1 MDGLDA
7 VFYLLVVLFILTV
20 GYLHV
25 KTLLQKTE
33 GFADVASS
41 SPSAEPSDVETKIR
55 AALDSYLDPAFCDV
69 YAELRTVVGQNIQG
83 NMLTPTDDTLKKVD
97 AYLAKE
103 LTVKPL
109 PCPVFTYP
117 TGTDLEW
124 LIFLNDLPTDI
135 GAKYVLMC
143 IYAQREMKFRAGNVK
158 IALSRGTPVPDEQ
171 KDAAEKIRL
180 MKKVIL
186 SAFPT
191 EGFDSI
197 IGICPVSVQDTR
209 RMEAKYAGCK
219 MPDDMSPEEIAQSV
233 DNILKKMEED
243 KKKTLAEKYISPD
256 IDVDPFLQDAKINS
270 DYVKKMAAKALDG
283 TLIYEMPQP
292 SPSSSPTS

>member
-25 KTLLQKTE
+25 NTLLQKTE
-33 GFADVASS
+33 GFDDLPSTAADT
-41 SPSAEPSDVETKIR
+41 SDIEKKIR
-55 AALDSYLDPAFCDV
+55 EALDPYLDPAFCNV
-69 YAELRTVVGQNIQG
+69 YAQLRSVVAQNIQG
-83 NMLTPTDDTLKKVD
+83 NMLTPTEDTLKKVD

-103 LTVKPL
+103 ITLPPL

-117 TGTDLEW
+117 TGSDLEW
-124 LIFLNDLPTDI
+124 LIFLNSLPTDI

-143 IYAQREMKFRAGNVK
+143 IYAQREMKFRATNVK
-158 IALSRGTPVPDEQ
+158 IALSRGTPIPE
-171 KDAAEKIRL
+171 AEKDTAEKLRL

-186 SAFPT
+186 SALPT

-219 MPDDMSPEEIAQSV
+219 MPDDMTDEEIAQSV
-233 DNILKKMEED
+233 ANILKKMAED
-243 KKKTLAEKYISPD
+243 KIRILSEKYISPVID
-256 IDVDPFLQDAKINS
+256 ITPFLQDAKVNS
-270 DYVKKMAAKALDG
+270 DYLKKMSAKALDG
-283 TLIYEMPQP
+283 SLIYEMPQP
-292 SPSSSPTS
+292 SPSPSSS